1 MKECYNLIIGIVFL
15 SLRGALNEIQNKAYE
30 GSLVHFLYC
39 LELTKISPTDLLI
52 KKQALKPKLES
63 GNRKTAYT
71 GYINFIYLVYILF
84 KTPTKLVKYVLLPSK
99 YFNSFLVVLR
109 SHENEI
115 VYYFFIF
122 I

>member
-1 MKECYNLIIGIVFL
+1 MKECYNLIIGIVF
-15 SLRGALNEIQNKAYE
+15 RGALNEIQNKAYE

-99 YFNSFLVVLR
+99 YFNLFLVVLR

-115 VYYFFIF
+115 VYYFLIF

>member
-1 MKECYNLIIGIVFL
+1 MLQFNHWYSFFE

-39 LELTKISPTDLLI
+39 LKLSKISPTDLLI
-52 KKQALKPKLES
+52 KKQALKQKLES
-63 GNRKTAYT
+63 GNQKTAYT

-99 YFNSFLVVLR
+99 YFNLFLVVLR